1 MPPTSFPI
9 FDVTDLRRTLK
20 QKARSSEKTLRKHHP
35 KAVAFLEKSGV
46 KPGKIREHATKLLT
60 SGVLAGALVFGAPI
74 VGKTLPEASTKYASA
89 TVAQLRQTL
98 VSKLPGKLPQ
108 IVGAPLTHDQE
119 TRISKLIAD
128 TWGIKAT
135 AQLEGNRL
143 NHSYGYIGA
152 EQHLPRFPG
161 DSVDQHDEYQL
172 SGITPGRGAWGY
184 FAYSR
189 DQLTQDLIQ
198 KEKYYVAVQTLY
210 LPDWQTK
217 LPYLRDWYKYRKV
230 LVVNPANGKT
240 IVADVA
246 DSGPADWTG
255 KHFGGSPEVMAYLGL
270 NVGMQ
275 KGTVILFFVDDPNN
289 EIPLGPVEY
298 NVQRGPLPIANK

>member
-1 MPPTSFPI
+1 MPPPTLPV
-9 FDVTDLRRTLK
+9 FDISELNKLLAR
-20 QKARSSEKTLRKHHP
+20 KARASGRLLRKHHP
-35 KAVAFLEKSGV
+35 KAIDFLEKRGV
-46 KPGKIREHATKLLT
+46 QPGKIREHAAKIVT
-60 SGVLAGALVFGAPI
+60 SGAIAGALVLGAPI
-74 VGKTLPEASTKYASA
+74 VGKLPTTVAKYATA
-89 TVAQLRQTL
+89 TVVQLEQAL
-98 VSKLPGKLPQ
+98 VTQLQPMLPQ
-108 IVGAPLTHDQE
+108 TVGSLTADQE
-119 TRISKLIAD
+119 ANISKLIAD
-128 TWGIKAT
+128 IWGIKAK

-143 NHSYGYIGA
+143 NHSYGYMGA

-161 DSVDQHDEYQL
+161 DSINQHDEYQL
-172 SGITPGRGAWGY
+172 AGITPGLGAWGY

-210 LPDWQTK
+210 LPDWQTR

-230 LVVNPANGKT
+230 LVINPTNGKT

-270 NVGMQ
+270 NVGPQ
-275 KGTVILFFVDDPNN
+275 KGAVILFFVEDPAN
-289 EIPLGPVEY
+289 EIPLGPVAY
-298 NVQRGPLPIANK
+298 NVVTGPLPIASK